1 MNDPSHT
8 YHAIRQTTL
17 ALCAPLEP
25 ADHELQAAAFTSPAK
40 WHLAH
45 TTWFFETFILM
56 PNLKGY
62 RPFNPLFEQLFNSY
76 YNGIGKP
83 FPRDKRG
90 LLSRPSLGE
99 VLRYRLWVDEAM
111 QALLADTSLWPLIEL
126 GLNHE
131 QQHQE
136 LLLTDVQYCWSVNP
150 LAPAYAAPMNE
161 TKFTHQEISWH
172 EFGGGIHSI
181 GCQGNG
187 FSFDN
192 EGPRHS
198 VLVSDGAI
206 ANRLITTRE
215 YLEFMADDGYQR
227 PDLWLADGWAWVQQN
242 AIEAPLYWRETHDG
256 WRRFSLHGDQPLA
269 LDNPVTHVSF
279 YEADAYA
286 RWAGAR
292 LPTEAEWELV
302 ASKQAVVGGFQESAY
317 WYPQGAV
324 NDQSLQQLFGETWQ
338 WTSSTYQAY
347 PKYKPAAGAVGEY
360 NGKFMC
366 NQMVLRG
373 ASCLTPVA
381 HARASY
387 RNFFYPHERWQ
398 FTGIRLARF

>member
-1 MNDPSHT
+1 
-8 YHAIRQTTL
+8 
-17 ALCAPLEP
+17 
-25 ADHELQAAAFTSPAK
+25 
-40 WHLAH
+40 
-45 TTWFFETFILM
+45 
-56 PNLKGY
+56 
-62 RPFNPLFEQLFNSY
+62 
-76 YNGIGKP
+76 
-83 FPRDKRG
+83 
-90 LLSRPSLGE
+90 
-99 VLRYRLWVDEAM
+99 
-111 QALLADTSLWPLIEL
+111 
-126 GLNHE
+126 
-131 QQHQE
+131 
-136 LLLTDVQYCWSVNP
+136 
-150 LAPAYAAPMNE
+150 
-161 TKFTHQEISWH
+161 
-172 EFGGGIHSI
+172 
-181 GCQGNG
+181 
-187 FSFDN
+187 
-192 EGPRHS
+192 
-198 VLVSDGAI
+198 
-206 ANRLITTRE
+206 
-215 YLEFMADDGYQR
+215 MADDGYQR

-269 LDNPVTHVSF
+269 LDHPVTHVSF

>member
-136 LLLTDVQYCWSVNP
+136 RNTYIKKCIHATITNR
-150 LAPAYAAPMNE
+150 YGHETNTKIMN
-161 TKFTHQEISWH
+161 
-172 EFGGGIHSI
+172 
-181 GCQGNG
+181 C
-187 FSFDN
+187 
-192 EGPRHS
+192 
-198 VLVSDGAI
+198 
-206 ANRLITTRE
+206 
-215 YLEFMADDGYQR
+215 
-227 PDLWLADGWAWVQQN
+227 
-242 AIEAPLYWRETHDG
+242 
-256 WRRFSLHGDQPLA
+256 
-269 LDNPVTHVSF
+269 
-279 YEADAYA
+279 
-286 RWAGAR
+286 
-292 LPTEAEWELV
+292 
-302 ASKQAVVGGFQESAY
+302 
-317 WYPQGAV
+317 
-324 NDQSLQQLFGETWQ
+324 
-338 WTSSTYQAY
+338 
-347 PKYKPAAGAVGEY
+347 
-360 NGKFMC
+360 
-366 NQMVLRG
+366 
-373 ASCLTPVA
+373 
-381 HARASY
+381 
-387 RNFFYPHERWQ
+387 
-398 FTGIRLARF
+398 